1 MVALPDGVLD
11 VLQKL
16 SLDAPN
22 SISKVE
28 RAARELYSLLTV
40 KFEGGIQDIKAVS
53 DRLKYYNEQHDLFS
67 KRLVQFFSIKL
78 AEITSKSA
86 QIAQSPRIGPSTAS
100 GVVLPRYEEIVNFLS
115 AYKPLILLCKSQSPR
130 EHYDIC
136 SAFQNSFGA
145 LVTRDLTKF
154 FDSLR
159 ASHLLKRPATEP
171 SSSNSDS
178 NTFLHLHV

>member
-1 MVALPDGVLD
+1 VVALPDGVLD

-16 SLDAPN
+16 PLDAPS

-53 DRLKYYNEQHDLFS
+53 DRLKYYNEQHDLFC
-67 KRLVQFFSIKL
+67 KRLVQFIASKL
-78 AEITSKSA
+78 AEVTSKSS
-86 QIAQSPRIGPSTAS
+86 QSVRLGPSTAS
-100 GVVLPRYEEIVNFLS
+100 GVVLPRYEEISGFLS

-136 SAFQNSFGA
+136 SAFQNSFGS
-145 LVTRDLTKF
+145 LVTRDLAKF

-159 ASHLLKRPATEP
+159 ASHLLKRPITEP
-171 SSSNSDS
+171 SSSNSW
-178 NTFLHLHV
+178 NFIFKICA